1 MADLPSNAP
10 QMFQLHGPENIPM
23 PGGPFQQLAAGVGQ
37 GLEVGQKQQALAQQ
51 HQLQQAQIQ
60 QMQIDQ
66 NIKVVDSLTKN
77 GIEYP
82 ALMKSFWP
90 AIATSMN
97 KISPDYGLDPKNP
110 PEDLGGVFKFL
121 SGTNDALQAG
131 IITPQQAHTV
141 VKQGLQEHKPLA
153 VPQGAVSEELPGQ
166 AGYQKKFDQLAS
178 MGPHMAQA
186 GLPLLEAT
194 PEAMQMKSA
203 LEQRKQLAVNQQTQQ
218 HETLQASAGTFMN
231 QSEQFKTVADTF
243 TTFNHLMQ
251 LASQTETQGADTTA
265 AVNAEKEAL
274 LQFAQMSYPGT
285 GRPGNMEML
294 ESMEKTGPFGTLIAQ
309 NLNRLNKG
317 DVMTPKQIKG
327 LRQAALALYQGREEQ
342 QSNLESTYSQNIKA
356 NGGDPSQFLKNL
368 RPKSVHSTSK
378 LFPTQTADHD
388 PIIGHVTKK
397 STGDY
402 QYIGGDRHR
411 EENWAKLGDGNE

>member
-1 MADLPSNAP
+1 MAELPANGP
-10 QMFQLHGPENIPM
+10 QMFQLPGPQVPYQGNM
-23 PGGPFQQLAAGVGQ
+23 GTGAAAGMQQ
-37 GLEVGQKQQALAQQ
+37 GTNTFLTEQQIQQQKALQS
-51 HQLQQAQIQ
+51 AQIK

-66 NIKVVDSLTKN
+66 NIRVVDSLTKN
-77 GIEYP
+77 GMEYP
-82 ALMKSFWP
+82 TLMKSFWP

-110 PEDLGGVFKFL
+110 PNDLGGAYKFL
-121 SGTNDALQAG
+121 SGTNDALQSG
-131 IITPQQAHTV
+131 VITPQQAHTV
-141 VKQGLQEHKPLA
+141 VKQGLQDFKPKM
-153 VPQGAVSEELPGQ
+153 VPPGAVGEDQLPGQ
-166 AGYQKKFDQLAS
+166 AGYQQKFDQLMS

-186 GLPLLEAT
+186 GLPMLEAT
-194 PEAMQMKSA
+194 PEAMQFKSA
-203 LEQRKQLAVNQQTQQ
+203 LEQKKQLALNRQTQQ
-218 HETLQASAGTFMN
+218 HETLQASASTFMS

-251 LASQTETQGADTTA
+251 LASQMENQGGDTTA
-265 AVNAEKEAL
+265 SVNAEKEAL

-327 LRQAALALYQGREEQ
+327 LRQAALALYQGRESQ
-342 QSNLESTYSQNIKA
+342 QSNLENTYAQNIKA
-356 NGGDPSQFLKNL
+356 SGGDPNQFLKNL
-368 RPKSVHSTSK
+368 RPQSVHSTSK

-388 PIIGHVTKK
+388 PIIGHITKRP
-397 STGDY
+397 TGSF
-402 QYIGGDRHR
+402 QYLGGNPASRD
-411 EENWAKLGDGNE
+411 NWAFMGDGNE